1 MYTFSSGNLFLWKC
15 GNLFSVEIR
24 ETSWIISYTFD
35 VTLQEIYL
43 GVTYCFHF
51 LQQFM
56 RNFPSAF
63 RVLAVP
69 LRNMLTPRKNY
80 TTNQMINWCYG
91 GSKDKNRRD
100 CEEIQY
106 TGWTDVKEKTH
117 AGVIVQKLETE
128 DTLTG
133 LTDVEENAYVGALP
147 NEDRWKYIH
156 RLNRRCIGQLH
167 RFSCPERW
175 FLEEREEVTITG

>member
-1 MYTFSSGNLFLWKC
+1 MIVKMTILRL
-15 GNLFSVEIR
+15 
-24 ETSWIISYTFD
+24 
-35 VTLQEIYL
+35 L
-43 GVTYCFHF
+43 GSRYDKEEEKIGVA
-51 LQQFM
+51 
-56 RNFPSAF
+56 RPEGP
-63 RVLAVP
+63 P
-69 LRNMLTPRKNY
+69 LRGFRFGP
-80 TTNQMINWCYG
+80 
-91 GSKDKNRRD
+91 KDKNRRD

>member
-35 VTLQEIYL
+35 VTLQEVYL

-51 LQQFM
+51 LQRFM

-80 TTNQMINWCYG
+80 TTNQMINWCYFLIPIHTHLFRFYRTKQIARLPITTTP
-91 GSKDKNRRD
+91 SFLV
-100 CEEIQY
+100 Y
-106 TGWTDVKEKTH
+106 KTH
-117 AGVIVQKLETE
+117 THIKIQTFIS
-128 DTLTG
+128 LTNN
-133 LTDVEENAYVGALP
+133 LTIN
-147 NEDRWKYIH
+147 
-156 RLNRRCIGQLH
+156 
-167 RFSCPERW
+167 F
-175 FLEEREEVTITG
+175 